1 MERES
6 TIAAKAKTSL
16 AILNNEIME
25 AEHKRHFILPI
36 VLEGDSK
43 IEHDNEWQ
51 TYRERNSQL
60 ERQNR
65 KEFSMIRGQ

>member
-36 VLEGDSK
+36 FLEGDS
-43 IEHDNEWQ
+43 EVDHDN
-51 TYRERNSQL
+51 
-60 ERQNR
+60 
-65 KEFSMIRGQ
+65 